1 MFGMSVLWPGCGS
14 VSGAFQ
20 LCRSHM
26 GGTCVRPPHSQ
37 PERRIVI
44 IRQEA
49 NPMKTVA
56 TLLAGSRNG
65 EAGFEGGKNQV
76 RNNF

>member
-1 MFGMSVLWPGCGS
+1 MVLSVAPFSFADLTWG
-14 VSGAFQ
+14 
-20 LCRSHM
+20 

-37 PERRIVI
+37 PEERIVI
-44 IRQEA
+44 IRQEEA

-65 EAGFEGGKNQV
+65 EADVGGGKSSPK
-76 RNNF
+76 

>member
-1 MFGMSVLWPGCGS
+1 MSVLWPGCGS

-26 GGTCVRPPHSQ
+26 GGGTCVRPPHSQ
-37 PERRIVI
+37 PEERIVI
-44 IRQEA
+44 IRQEEA

-65 EAGFEGGKNQV
+65 EADVGGGKSSPK
-76 RNNF
+76 